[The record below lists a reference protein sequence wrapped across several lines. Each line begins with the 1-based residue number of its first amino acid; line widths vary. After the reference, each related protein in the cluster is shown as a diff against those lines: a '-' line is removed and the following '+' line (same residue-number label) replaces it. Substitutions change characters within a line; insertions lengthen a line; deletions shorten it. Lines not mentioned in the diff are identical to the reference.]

1 MDMNQAKTSI
11 LEMARGAFT
20 ERVDYEMA
28 KIVDNIMDANTI
40 ATKKRK
46 LVVAIEFLPDNERSN
61 ISVSFEAKSTLVPAA
76 PARTTLYV
84 AGDNS
89 SGEVQIVEMVPQ
101 VPGQVGIDGAEQE
114 SPAVLKVIKLA

>member
-1 MDMNQAKTSI
+1 MDINQAKTSI
-11 LEMARGAFT
+11 LQMARGAFL

-28 KIVDNIMDANTI
+28 KIVDNILDVNTV

-46 LVVAIEFLPDNERSN
+46 LVVAIEFLPDNDRSN
-61 ISVSFEAKSTLVPAA
+61 IGVTFEAKSTLVPAA
-76 PARTTLYV
+76 AARTTLYV

-101 VPGQVGIDGAEQE
+101 VPGQVSMDGTEQE
-114 SPAVLKVIKLA
+114 SPAVLKIIKLA